1 MAEMKISNTLVND
14 TSTGEIAYAEQLKDR
29 NVDFSQLEKFTAE
42 IIHNYSLD
50 TKFQDKLNYFF
61 LKHWNDYQRFLHD
74 AGSKEGV
81 IDSWHEL
88 EEFLAGISDSEGIT
102 LLNMIRDVQIK
113 SGQLNIR
120 MSTEFP
126 GLVEAVTTNDSLKIQ
141 KSYIDKETG
150 EIKIVYTFE

>member
-14 TSTGEIAYAEQLKDR
+14 TSTGEIAYARQLKDD
-29 NVDFSQLEKFTAE
+29 VIDYSQLEKITAD
-42 IIHNYSLD
+42 IIQNFGLN

-61 LKHWNDYQRFLHD
+61 LKHYNDYRRFLED
-74 AGSKEGV
+74 AGTKDGV

-120 MSTEFP
+120 MSEEIP
-126 GLVEAVTTNDSLKIQ
+126 GMIEAVTTNDSLKIE